1 MAHLHVPVNDAMQ
14 YMDTV
19 CDEKVGAD
27 RQGCISGARQAHLDS
42 LDNMRRLAL
51 LRQARNAVPLSSR
64 YAYPWYRH
72 AYPFQRSPAAA
83 ESLPVYCLPDAR
95 RGGFVCYSV
104 PEAIANPASQH
115 MCLSQASASPRFTSV
130 WRR

>member
-1 MAHLHVPVNDAMQ
+1 MAHFNVPVNDAMR

-19 CDEKVGAD
+19 CDEKVGAE

-42 LDNMRRLAL
+42 LYNVQRQAL
-51 LRQARNAVPLSSR
+51 LRAAPLSSQ
-64 YAYPWYRH
+64 YAYPWYH
-72 AYPFQRSPAAA
+72 VAYTYQRSPTAA

-104 PEAIANPASQH
+104 PEPIANRPTRH
-115 MCLSQASASPRFTSV
+115 MCFPPPPQANAPPRFTAA